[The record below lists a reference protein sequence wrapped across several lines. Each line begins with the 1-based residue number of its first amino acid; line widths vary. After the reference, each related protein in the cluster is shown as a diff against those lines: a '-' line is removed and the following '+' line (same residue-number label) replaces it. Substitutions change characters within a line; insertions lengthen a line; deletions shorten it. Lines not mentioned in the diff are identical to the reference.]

1 MNTHEEWAFVMLGA
15 GAWAVLG
22 YIIIINLM

>member
-15 GAWAVLG
+15 VAWAILG
-22 YIIIINLM
+22 YIIIINLI